1 MKKTK
6 LLMSDLYM
14 ILFSAFLLL
23 LTILKVCIPDRITD
37 EFATIGAI
45 YFFASFLWLIFF
57 TTQKPAFEQ
66 KRLLIKKGI
75 LLIIALVA
83 ELLFIIIDLLYGDFP
98 SSWYWVIPAFAVTDL
113 LFFIFHK
120 NSKNNSFTETTDN
133 CSD

>member
-57 TTQKPAFEQ
+57 TTQKPAF
-66 KRLLIKKGI
+66 
-75 LLIIALVA
+75 
-83 ELLFIIIDLLYGDFP
+83 
-98 SSWYWVIPAFAVTDL
+98 
-113 LFFIFHK
+113 
-120 NSKNNSFTETTDN
+120 
-133 CSD
+133 